1 MVVDGALVFVE
12 GVVVRTGTELNCVID
27 RVALEGADSCIFK
40 HFAEQ
45 LVCKLLAEETVI
57 VHVVDHPR
65 HSELDIA
72 NLRNER
78 IHDRWTAAKISDLAG
93 VDIINEDSG
102 HRVALDFD
110 MHLVLDFPEV
120 GAVHAFFPCRD
131 VGANS

>member
-1 MVVDGALVFVE
+1 MVVDGVLVFVE

-78 IHDRWTAAKISDLAG
+78 IHDRWAAAKISDIAG
-93 VDIINEDSG
+93 VDFIDEDSG
-102 HRVALDFD
+102 DERRLDFD
-110 MHLVLDFPEV
+110 VHLVLDFPKV
-120 GAVHAFFPCRD
+120 GAVQVFFPCRD
-131 VGANS
+131 IGTDG